1 MGNDQQQ
8 QIVVMKKV
16 VDLEKIIEEC
26 EVDLEFLKCESFES
40 IPCPPEKKKI
50 SREYPKVES
59 TVKFHGGIVFAVFM
73 ALVAISVFAFERYS
87 FGQNISIL
95 IAIAFPIIYYFAFYR
110 PRKKANIRNIENSAE
125 WKQKIADLTTAY
137 DEAEKEA
144 ERVYK
149 QEKKEYD
156 EVILPAYKA
165 ALADWQKQHDAQ
177 VEKAQTTMAGAS
189 AELSALYDETK
200 IVPTRYRSRDA
211 VRFIYDLISS
221 STYDVTYAI
230 EAYEKELQRQRDERT
245 AYELAQQNAH
255 LAEQNA
261 HLAEQNALQEEA
273 NEEARKLRRDQNIA
287 AATAAYQRH
296 KTNKTLDSFKKK

>member
-1 MGNDQQQ
+1 MEKDQQQ
-8 QIVVMKKV
+8 QVAVMKKV
-16 VDLEKIIEEC
+16 VDLEKIIEES

-40 IPCPPEKKKI
+40 APQSPEKQVI
-50 SREYPKVES
+50 SREYPEVES
-59 TVKFHGGIVFAVFM
+59 TVKFYGGIVFAVFM
-73 ALVAISVFAFERYS
+73 ILVAVSTFAFERYS

-95 IAIAFPIIYYFAFYR
+95 VAVAFPLVYYFAFYR
-110 PRKKANIRNIENSAE
+110 TRKKANIKNIENSEE
-125 WKQKIADLTTAY
+125 WKQKIAALTAAY
-137 DEAEKEA
+137 DEAEREA
-144 ERVYK
+144 DRVYK

-156 EVILPAYKA
+156 EIILPAYKA

-177 VEKAQTTMAGAS
+177 VKKAQTTMANAS
-189 AELSALYDETK
+189 AELAALYDETK
-200 IVPTRYRSRDA
+200 VVPTRYRSRDA

-221 STYDVTYAI
+221 SNYDVTYAI

-245 AYELAQQNAH
+245 AYELAQQNAR

-287 AATAAYQRH
+287 AATATYQRH
-296 KTNKTLDSFKKK
+296 KTNKTLNSFKK